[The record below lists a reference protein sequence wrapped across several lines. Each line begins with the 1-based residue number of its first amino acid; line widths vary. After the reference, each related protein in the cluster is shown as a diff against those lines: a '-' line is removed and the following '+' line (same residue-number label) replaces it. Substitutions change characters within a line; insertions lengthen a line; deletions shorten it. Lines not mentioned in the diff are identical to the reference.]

1 MLTSRS
7 INLQNTIQKK
17 ICFFSWPLIVMVGR
31 TNYVLS
37 KDHIHGIHSDK
48 NSNEKEVV
56 TIFVLDFTAQVS
68 SLLSEWVPEAFT
80 RGILFSVMVRGRFY
94 EGLGPNQL

>member
-7 INLQNTIQKK
+7 INLQNTIH
-17 ICFFSWPLIVMVGR
+17 FFSWPLIVMVGR
-31 TNYVLS
+31 TNY
-37 KDHIHGIHSDK
+37 HIHGIHSDK